1 MAELDKSGFGGT
13 VTARLE
19 EIMADLYFK
28 RIPLHPTLFE
38 LDVWVCAEKEPIGLA
53 AGKMYGQNVGRF
65 IEEMEHEMACWMKDK
80 EGTKRILMFLQAVRP
95 EFVAHEAVHVTW
107 RLADFVGF
115 KYSAKNDETQA
126 YFVEYIVRQI
136 MSIDE
141 SNLML
146 TA

>member
-1 MAELDKSGFGGT
+1 
-13 VTARLE
+13 
-19 EIMADLYFK
+19 MADLYFK

-53 AGKMYGQNVGRF
+53 ADKMYGQDVGRF
-65 IEEMEHEMACWMKDK
+65 IEEMEH
-80 EGTKRILMFLQAVRP
+80 AVRP